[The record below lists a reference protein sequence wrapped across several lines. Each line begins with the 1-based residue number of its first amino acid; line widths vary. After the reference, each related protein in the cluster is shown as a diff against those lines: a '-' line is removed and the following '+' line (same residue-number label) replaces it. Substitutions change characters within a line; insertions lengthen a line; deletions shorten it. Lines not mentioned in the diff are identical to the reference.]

1 MQVLAAN
8 VNELNEA
15 FHNSGFHLDVHI
27 VANGYHPSYATCKE
41 ALSTLISSY
50 QSKLNDNV
58 IPHATSFMRQVELF
72 KEEDSGTVLEREPNS
87 TAARSIIDLAKSLI
101 KEYDL
106 KISGIRVI

>member
-1 MQVLAAN
+1 
-8 VNELNEA
+8 
-15 FHNSGFHLDVHI
+15 
-27 VANGYHPSYATCKE
+27 
-41 ALSTLISSY
+41 
-50 QSKLNDNV
+50 
-58 IPHATSFMRQVELF
+58 MRQVELF